1 MLVHALSMMFE
12 GVLFATGDARM
23 VARLYLVNAA
33 VVTAGFGALRRRGP
47 TLAACWGAFLAY
59 QVLRAS
65 EFGLRVLWN
74 QRRSGQQQQEE
85 QQQQQQWEAGVEG
98 SRGGRIRSLV
108 ARTKRRLRAL
118 REPPHQQPVVWSS
131 SYAARKYSD
140 LSYDI

>member
-33 VVTAGFGALRRRGP
+33 VVTVGFGALRRRGP

-85 QQQQQQWEAGVEG
+85 QQQWEAGVEG
-98 SRGGRIRSLV
+98 GRGVRIRSLV
-108 ARTKRRLRAL
+108 AWTKRRLRAL